1 MKADWLWIGQVAMA
15 ALVNIA
21 YAFALGSTLYGAWL
35 EKDARSAVAPARPA
49 WLRAQ
54 ISLRAASLVLVIAL
68 AIWLLYESASISG
81 GTLPDAFGV
90 VPTVLAQTHVGHAW
104 SVAFAGALVVLITAL
119 MPASPLRDGVLWL
132 ALIATAAGR
141 AGIGHAA
148 DAGFASAALG
158 LHTLHVLSASAW
170 SGIVMAGGLAV
181 LPALGAST
189 ARGVLIRTAGQVSN
203 VALFAVGLVLAT
215 GVFNAVRGTG
225 GSFEALAT
233 SAWGHVLIAKLALVV
248 LAMLL
253 GGFNR
258 MVAMPEL
265 RRAASTGAARRFVNV
280 LHLEALVMMAVL
292 IVAAVLGHSAPGYVL
307 QG

>member
-54 ISLRAASLVLVIAL
+54 TSLRAASVVLVIAL

-81 GTLPDAFGV
+81 STLPGAFSV
-90 VPTVLAQTHVGHAW
+90 IPTVLAQTHVGHAW
-104 SVAFAGALVVLITAL
+104 SVAFVGALVVLAATL
-119 MPASPLRDGVLWL
+119 MAASALRDGVLWL

-141 AGIGHAA
+141 AGLGHAA

-158 LHTLHVLSASAW
+158 VQTLHVLSASAW

-189 ARGVLIRTAGQVSN
+189 ARGVLIRTSGQVSN

-215 GVFNAVRGTG
+215 GVFNALRGTG
-225 GSFEALAT
+225 GEFDALT
-233 SAWGHVLIAKLALVV
+233 MSAWGHVLIAKLALVV
-248 LAMLL
+248 LALLL

-280 LHLEALVMMAVL
+280 LHLEALVLMAVL
-292 IVAAVLGHSAPGYVL
+292 IVAAVLGHSVPGYVM

>member
-1 MKADWLWIGQVAMA
+1 MKPDWLWIGQVAMA

-21 YAFALGSTLYGAWL
+21 YAFALGSALYGAWL
-35 EKDARSAVAPARPA
+35 EKDARSAVAPAQPA

-54 ISLRAASLVLVIAL
+54 TSLRTAALVLVIAL
-68 AIWLLYESASISG
+68 VVWLLYESASISG
-81 GTLPDAFGV
+81 ETLPGSFGI
-90 VPTVLAQTHVGHAW
+90 VPTVLSQTHVGHAW
-104 SVAFAGALVVLITAL
+104 SVAFAGALVLLITAF
-119 MPASPLRDGVLWL
+119 AAAGPLRDGVLWL
-132 ALIATAAGR
+132 ALIAAAAGR
-141 AGIGHAA
+141 AGLGHAA

-170 SGIVMAGGLAV
+170 SGVVMAGGLAV

-203 VALFAVGLVLAT
+203 VSLFAVGLVLAT
-215 GVFNAVRGTG
+215 GVFNAIRGTG
-225 GSFEALAT
+225 GSFEVLAT
-233 SAWGHVLIAKLALVV
+233 SRWGHVLIAKLILIALA
-248 LAMLL
+248 LLL

-258 MVAMPEL
+258 LVAMPEL

-292 IVAAVLGHSAPGYVL
+292 VVAAVLASSVPGYVL

>member
-1 MKADWLWIGQVAMA
+1 MKPDWLWIGQVAMA

-54 ISLRAASLVLVIAL
+54 TSLRTAALVLVIAL
-68 AIWLLYESASISG
+68 AVWLLYESASISG
-81 GTLPDAFGV
+81 STLPGGFSM
-90 VPTVLAQTHVGHAW
+90 VPTVLSQTHVGHAW
-104 SVAFAGALVVLITAL
+104 GVAFAGALVLLVMAF
-119 MPASPLRDGVLWL
+119 AAAGPLRDGVLWL

-141 AGIGHAA
+141 AGLGHAA
-148 DAGFASAALG
+148 DAGFASTALG
-158 LHTLHVLSASAW
+158 LHTLHLLSASAW

-215 GVFNAVRGTG
+215 GVFNALRGTG
-225 GSFEALAT
+225 GSFDALAT
-233 SAWGHVLIAKLALVV
+233 TGWGHVLIAKLVLVALA
-248 LAMLL
+248 LLL

-292 IVAAVLGHSAPGYVL
+292 VVAAVLAHSVPGYVL